1 MAEKRSERISNGD
14 TVSHFKS
21 GSNTPLEASNNL
33 YKYKVITTNARETD
47 NYERVVVYQA
57 LYNNAEKGI
66 SYGDIFVRKYDEF
79 MSEVDREKYPL
90 EKYPQY
96 TQKYRFEVDDD

>member
-1 MAEKRSERISNGD
+1 METRDRISNGD
-14 TVSHFKS
+14 IVTHFKY
-21 GSNTPLEASNNL
+21 GGNTNKEKQDNL
-33 YKYKVITTNARETD
+33 YKYKVIEMNAHETD

-57 LYNNAEKGI
+57 LYNNAKKGI
-66 SYGDIFVRKYDEF
+66 KYGDIFVRKYEEF

-96 TQKYRFEVDDD
+96 TQKYRFEVEDDD

>member
-1 MAEKRSERISNGD
+1 MEILLNILSL
-14 TVSHFKS
+14 V
-21 GSNTPLEASNNL
+21 NTPSDASNNL

-96 TQKYRFEVDDD
+96 TQKYRFEVDDDD